1 MVETRMNT
9 LKNMTLT
16 QGVVLALLCLFAV
29 APVLTE
35 ALDQSFFLSLAT
47 RVVILSIAA
56 VSLNL
61 ILGYGGMVSF
71 GHAAFI
77 GIGAYAVGIPA
88 YYEVYNGFYQIAI
101 AIGVAALFALITG
114 AISLR
119 TKGVYFIMI
128 TMAFGQMAFYALVS
142 IEEYGGDDGLVIE
155 TRSEFPNLL
164 SIENNVVLYY
174 VCFVFLLATIYLVH
188 RIINSRF
195 GMVVRGCKSNER
207 RMQAVGYNTYLYKLT
222 CYVIAGA
229 ICGFSGALLGNFTS
243 FISPE
248 MMDWTRSG
256 ELMFMIILG
265 GTGSLFGPFIGTIF
279 YLMIEEVLSDITI
292 YWQLIFGALLI
303 LLVLFAPGGISG
315 LLKKWE
321 AK

>member
-1 MVETRMNT
+1 MTL
-9 LKNMTLT
+9 LKNINLT
-16 QGVVLALLCLFAV
+16 QGVVFALLCLFALV
-29 APVLTE
+29 PVLTHVF
-35 ALDQSFFLSLAT
+35 DQAFFLSLAT
-47 RVVILSIAA
+47 RIVILSIAA

-61 ILGYGGMVSF
+61 ILGYGGMASF
-71 GHAAFI
+71 GHAAYI

-88 YYEVYNGFYQIAI
+88 HYEIYNGFLQFAL

-128 TMAFGQMAFYALVS
+128 TMAFGQMAFLGLVS
-142 IEEYGGDDGLVIE
+142 IAEYGADDGLIIE
-155 TRSEFPNLL
+155 TRSTFSNLL
-164 SIENNVVLYY
+164 SIENDVVLYY
-174 VCFVFLLATIYLVH
+174 FCFISLLATIYLVY

-207 RMQAVGYNTYLYKLT
+207 RMQAVGYNTYRYKLT

-229 ICGFSGALLGNFTS
+229 ICGFAGALLGNFTS

-256 ELMFMIILG
+256 ELMFMVILG
-265 GTGSLFGPFIGTIF
+265 GTSTLFGPFIGTIS
-279 YLMIEEVLSDITI
+279 YLLIEEMLSNITI
-292 YWQLIFGALLI
+292 YWHLIFGAFLI
-303 LLVLFAPGGISG
+303 LVVLFVRGGISG
-315 LLKKWE
+315 LLKRLEGK
-321 AK
+321 